1 MNRTPFS
8 CRSRSGNHNTEL
20 GTSSSSSSNGRLM
33 DKRTEKL
40 PLMVKTIL
48 TVCVFYQTGRCTS
61 VNVIYTFY
69 IMFIMFYF
77 TCSLEHKTFLL
88 FTWLNKEGKKTLI

>member
-20 GTSSSSSSNGRLM
+20 GTSSSSNGRLM

-40 PLMVKTIL
+40 PLMVKIIL
-48 TVCVFYQTGRCTS
+48 TVCVLYQTGRCTS

-69 IMFIMFYF
+69 IMFYF